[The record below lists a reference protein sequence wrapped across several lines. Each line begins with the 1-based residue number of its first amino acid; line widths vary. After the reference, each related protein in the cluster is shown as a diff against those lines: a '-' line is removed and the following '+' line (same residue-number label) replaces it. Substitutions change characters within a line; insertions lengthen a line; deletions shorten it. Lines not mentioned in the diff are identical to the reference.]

1 MRNEATK
8 QPTNNA
14 TWHVLLILFLHILFP
29 TIIVCVV
36 RNLDPDVVHG
46 HLHVLNEGER
56 GEREGGQRGERGGRE
71 GGQRGERVGWKG
83 RVSEGRDDKRERASE
98 TESTRASRRAK
109 ANDMHESRGR
119 EVREEGERSGARGGG
134 GGT

>member
-1 MRNEATK
+1 VRNEATK

-71 GGQRGERVGWKG
+71 GGQRGEMTREGQKG
-83 RVSEGRDDKRERASE
+83 ARERDREHARE
-98 TESTRASRRAK
+98 QESQGKRHA
-109 ANDMHESRGR
+109 R
-119 EVREEGERSGARGGG
+119 EQGSGGERGGRKVRCERGWGG
-134 GGT
+134 DLRGH